1 MSRRAATMRGI
12 GGGGFGIRGLAM
24 NFAAGFARPGSQ
36 RNIHGLRVCDLDW
49 SGALELVSGR
59 ASACEGHT
67 MLSFLTIDKARLSLK
82 DIAYREIL
90 ESCLLLPQGKAMNA
104 AARVENGKPLSAAI
118 DGVAFVMAL
127 LTYMAVP
134 KRIGVAGDDAAQ
146 VGEVLA
152 KLRAH
157 APWHDFVM
165 LGRDASGVK
174 VDVLLAGMSGENQE
188 RWLHRTVSRQDVR
201 VAIAVGP
208 LFKVLSSEVAGM
220 PEIFRKL
227 HMSWLY
233 SLCAEPWHIALGKAE
248 TGSRSPR

>member
-1 MSRRAATMRGI
+1 M
-12 GGGGFGIRGLAM
+12 GLAFGGWQM
-24 NFAAGFARPGSQ
+24 NFAAGSAQPGSQ

-49 SGALELVSGR
+49 NGALELVSGR
-59 ASACEGHT
+59 ASACDGHT
-67 MLSFLTIDKARLSLK
+67 MLSFLTIEKAKLSSR
-82 DIAYREIL
+82 DIAYRQIL
-90 ESCLLLPQGKAMNA
+90 ESCLLLPQGKAMNS
-104 AARVENGKPLSAAI
+104 AARAENGRSLPVVI
-118 DGVAFVMAL
+118 DGVAFTMAL

-146 VGEVLA
+146 VGEVLT

-165 LGRDASGVK
+165 LNRDMSGVK
-174 VDVLLAGMSGENQE
+174 VDVLLAGMVREDQE
-188 RWLHRTVSRQDVR
+188 RWLHHTVSRDDAR

-233 SLCAEPWHIALGKAE
+233 SLCAEPWHIALGK
-248 TGSRSPR
+248 G

>member
-1 MSRRAATMRGI
+1 
-12 GGGGFGIRGLAM
+12 M
-24 NFAAGFARPGSQ
+24 NFAAGSAQPGSQ

-49 SGALELVSGR
+49 NGALELVSGR
-59 ASACEGHT
+59 ASACDGHT
-67 MLSFLTIDKARLSLK
+67 MLSFLTIEKAKLSSR
-82 DIAYREIL
+82 DIAYRQIL
-90 ESCLLLPQGKAMNA
+90 ESCLLLPQGKAMNS
-104 AARVENGKPLSAAI
+104 AARAENGRSLPVVI
-118 DGVAFVMAL
+118 DGVAFTMAL

-134 KRIGVAGDDAAQ
+134 KRIGVAGDGAAQ
-146 VGEVLA
+146 VGEVLT

-165 LGRDASGVK
+165 LNRDMSGVK
-174 VDVLLAGMSGENQE
+174 VDVLLAGMVREDQE
-188 RWLHRTVSRQDVR
+188 RWLHHTVSRDDAR

-233 SLCAEPWHIALGKAE
+233 SLCAEPWHIALGK
-248 TGSRSPR
+248 G

>member
-1 MSRRAATMRGI
+1 MCRI
-12 GGGGFGIRGLAM
+12 GGDGFGIWGLAM
-24 NFAAGFARPGSQ
+24 SFASGFARPESQ

-49 SGALELVSGR
+49 NGALELVSGR

-67 MLSFLTIDKARLSLK
+67 MLSFLTVEKAKLSLK
-82 DIAYREIL
+82 DNAYRQIL
-90 ESCLLLPQGKAMNA
+90 ESCLLLPQGKAMRA
-104 AARVENGKPLSAAI
+104 AARNENGEPLPAPI
-118 DGVAFVMAL
+118 DGIAFVMAL

-146 VGEVLA
+146 IGEVLA
-152 KLRAH
+152 RLRAH

-165 LGRDASGVK
+165 LNRDASGVK
-174 VDVLLAGMSGENQE
+174 VDVLLAGMLKENQE
-188 RWLHRTVSRQDVR
+188 TWLHRTVSRENAR
-201 VAIAVGP
+201 VTIAVGP

-233 SLCAEPWHIALGKAE
+233 SLCAEPWHIALGK
-248 TGSRSPR
+248 S

>member
-1 MSRRAATMRGI
+1 
-12 GGGGFGIRGLAM
+12 M
-24 NFAAGFARPGSQ
+24 NFAAGFAQPGSQ

-49 SGALELVSGR
+49 NGALELVSGR
-59 ASACEGHT
+59 ASACDGHT
-67 MLSFLTIDKARLSLK
+67 MLSFLTIEKAKLSSR
-82 DIAYREIL
+82 DIAYRQIL
-90 ESCLLLPQGKAMNA
+90 ESCLLLPQGKAMHNA
-104 AARVENGKPLSAAI
+104 ARAEDGKPLSVVI
-118 DGVAFVMAL
+118 DGVAFTMAL

-134 KRIGVAGDDAAQ
+134 KRIGIAGDDAAQ

-165 LGRDASGVK
+165 LNRDMSGVK
-174 VDVLLAGMSGENQE
+174 VDVLLAGMLREDQE
-188 RWLHRTVSRQDVR
+188 RWLHHTVSRDDAR

-233 SLCAEPWHIALGKAE
+233 SLCAEPWHIALGK
-248 TGSRSPR
+248 G

>member
-1 MSRRAATMRGI
+1 
-12 GGGGFGIRGLAM
+12 M
-24 NFAAGFARPGSQ
+24 NFAADFARTGSQ

-49 SGALELVSGR
+49 NGALEMVSGQ
-59 ASACEGHT
+59 ASACDGHT
-67 MLSFLTIDKARLSLK
+67 MLSFLTIQNARLSLK
-82 DIAYREIL
+82 DIAYRQIL
-90 ESCLLLPQGKAMNA
+90 ESCLLLPQGRGMNA
-104 AARVENGKPLSAAI
+104 AARAENGKPLPKTI

-165 LGRDASGVK
+165 LNRDTSGVK
-174 VDVLLAGMSGENQE
+174 VDVVLAGMLAENQE
-188 RWLHRTVSRQDVR
+188 KWLHRSINRDDAR
-201 VAIAVGP
+201 LAIAVGP
-208 LFKVLSSEVAGM
+208 LFKVLASEVAGM

-233 SLCAEPWHIALGKAE
+233 SLCAEPWHIALGK
-248 TGSRSPR
+248 G

>member
-1 MSRRAATMRGI
+1 MRRI
-12 GGGGFGIRGLAM
+12 GGGGLGVLGVGM
-24 NFAAGFARPGSQ
+24 NFAAGFARTGSQ
-36 RNIHGLRVCDLDW
+36 RNIHGLHVCDLGW
-49 SGALELVSGR
+49 NGALEMVSGQ

-67 MLSFLTIDKARLSLK
+67 MLSFLTIQNAKLSLK
-82 DIAYREIL
+82 DPAYRLIL
-90 ESCLLLPQGKAMNA
+90 ESCLLLPQGRGMNA
-104 AARVENGKPLSAAI
+104 AARAEHGKPLPVTI
-118 DGVAFVMAL
+118 DGIAFVMAL

-165 LGRDASGVK
+165 LNRDTSGVK
-174 VDVLLAGMSGENQE
+174 VDVVLAGMLGENQE
-188 RWLHRTVSRQDVR
+188 KWLHRNVSRDDAR

-208 LFKVLSSEVAGM
+208 LFKVLASEVAGM

-233 SLCAEPWHIALGKAE
+233 SLCAEPWHIALGK
-248 TGSRSPR
+248 S

>member
-1 MSRRAATMRGI
+1 
-12 GGGGFGIRGLAM
+12 M
-24 NFAAGFARPGSQ
+24 NFAAGFAQPGSQ

-49 SGALELVSGR
+49 NGALELVSGR
-59 ASACEGHT
+59 ASACDGHT
-67 MLSFLTIDKARLSLK
+67 MLSFLTIEKAKLSSR
-82 DIAYREIL
+82 DIAYRQIL
-90 ESCLLLPQGKAMNA
+90 ESCLLLPQGKAMHNA
-104 AARVENGKPLSAAI
+104 ARSEDGKPLSVVI
-118 DGVAFVMAL
+118 DGVAFTMAL

-134 KRIGVAGDDAAQ
+134 KRIGIAGDDAAQ

-165 LGRDASGVK
+165 LNRDMSGVK
-174 VDVLLAGMSGENQE
+174 VDVLLAGMLREDQE
-188 RWLHRTVSRQDVR
+188 RWLHHTVSRDDAR

-233 SLCAEPWHIALGKAE
+233 SLCAEPWHIALGK
-248 TGSRSPR
+248 G

>member
-1 MSRRAATMRGI
+1 
-12 GGGGFGIRGLAM
+12 M
-24 NFAAGFARPGSQ
+24 NFAAGFAQPGSQ

-49 SGALELVSGR
+49 NGALELVSGR
-59 ASACEGHT
+59 ASACDGHT
-67 MLSFLTIDKARLSLK
+67 MLSFLTIDKAKLSSR
-82 DIAYREIL
+82 DIAYRQIL
-90 ESCLLLPQGKAMNA
+90 ESCLLLPQGKAMHNA
-104 AARVENGKPLSAAI
+104 ARAEDGKPLPVVI
-118 DGVAFVMAL
+118 DGVAFTMAL

-165 LGRDASGVK
+165 LNRDMSGVK
-174 VDVLLAGMSGENQE
+174 VDVLLAGMLREDQE
-188 RWLHRTVSRQDVR
+188 RWLHHTVSRDDAR

-233 SLCAEPWHIALGKAE
+233 SLCAEPWHIALGK
-248 TGSRSPR
+248 G

>member
-1 MSRRAATMRGI
+1 M
-12 GGGGFGIRGLAM
+12 GLAFGGWQM
-24 NFAAGFARPGSQ
+24 NFAAGSAQPGSQ

-49 SGALELVSGR
+49 NGALELVSGR
-59 ASACEGHT
+59 ASACDGHT
-67 MLSFLTIDKARLSLK
+67 MLSFLTIEKAKLSSK
-82 DIAYREIL
+82 DIAYRQIL
-90 ESCLLLPQGKAMNA
+90 ESCLLLPQGKAMNS
-104 AARVENGKPLSAAI
+104 AARAENGRSLPVVI
-118 DGVAFVMAL
+118 DGVAFTMAL

-146 VGEVLA
+146 VGEVLT

-165 LGRDASGVK
+165 LNRDMSGVK
-174 VDVLLAGMSGENQE
+174 VDVLLAGMVREDQE
-188 RWLHRTVSRQDVR
+188 RWLHHTVSRDDAR

-233 SLCAEPWHIALGKAE
+233 SLCAEPWHIALGK
-248 TGSRSPR
+248 G

>member
-1 MSRRAATMRGI
+1 
-12 GGGGFGIRGLAM
+12 M
-24 NFAAGFARPGSQ
+24 NFSADFARTGSQ

-49 SGALELVSGR
+49 NGALEMVSGQ
-59 ASACEGHT
+59 ASACDGHT
-67 MLSFLTIDKARLSLK
+67 MLSFLTIQNARLSLK
-82 DIAYREIL
+82 DIAYRQIL
-90 ESCLLLPQGKAMNA
+90 ESCLLLPQGRGMNA
-104 AARVENGKPLSAAI
+104 AARAEHGKPLPETI
-118 DGVAFVMAL
+118 DGIAFVMAL

-165 LGRDASGVK
+165 LNRDTSGVK
-174 VDVLLAGMSGENQE
+174 VDVVLAGMLAENQE
-188 RWLHRTVSRQDVR
+188 KWLHRSINRDDARLV
-201 VAIAVGP
+201 IAVGP
-208 LFKVLSSEVAGM
+208 LFKVLASEVAGM

-233 SLCAEPWHIALGKAE
+233 SLCAEPWHIALGK
-248 TGSRSPR
+248 G

>member
-1 MSRRAATMRGI
+1 
-12 GGGGFGIRGLAM
+12 M
-24 NFAAGFARPGSQ
+24 NFAAGSAQPGSQ

-49 SGALELVSGR
+49 NGALELVSGR
-59 ASACEGHT
+59 ASACDGHT
-67 MLSFLTIDKARLSLK
+67 MLSFLTIEKAKLSSR
-82 DIAYREIL
+82 DIAYRHIL
-90 ESCLLLPQGKAMNA
+90 ESCLLLPQGKAMNS
-104 AARVENGKPLSAAI
+104 AARAENGRSLPVVI
-118 DGVAFVMAL
+118 DGVAFTMAL

-146 VGEVLA
+146 VGEVLT

-165 LGRDASGVK
+165 LNRDMSGVK
-174 VDVLLAGMSGENQE
+174 VDVLLAGMVREDQE
-188 RWLHRTVSRQDVR
+188 RWLHHTVSRDDAR

-233 SLCAEPWHIALGKAE
+233 SLCAEPWHIALGK
-248 TGSRSPR
+248 G

>member
-1 MSRRAATMRGI
+1 MRRMCGGELGI
-12 GGGGFGIRGLAM
+12 WGWAM
-24 NFAAGFARPGSQ
+24 NVAAGFARSESQ
-36 RNIHGLRVCDLDW
+36 RNIHGLRVCDLNW
-49 SGALELVSGR
+49 NGALELVSAK

-67 MLSFLTIDKARLSLK
+67 MLSFLTLDKAKMSLK
-82 DIAYREIL
+82 DAAYREIL

-104 AARVENGKPLSAAI
+104 AARVEHGRPLPVVI

-165 LGRDASGVK
+165 LGRDTSGVK
-174 VDVLLAGMSGENQE
+174 VDVLLAGMLDENQE
-188 RWLHRTVSRQDVR
+188 VWLHRSVRRENAR
-201 VAIAVGP
+201 VAIAVGS

-233 SLCAEPWHIALGKAE
+233 SLCAEPWQIALGKAE
-248 TGSRSPR
+248 TGPRSQR

>member
-1 MSRRAATMRGI
+1 
-12 GGGGFGIRGLAM
+12 M
-24 NFAAGFARPGSQ
+24 NFAADFARTGSQ

-49 SGALELVSGR
+49 NGALAMVSGQ
-59 ASACEGHT
+59 ASACDGHT
-67 MLSFLTIDKARLSLK
+67 MLSFLTIQNARLSLK
-82 DIAYREIL
+82 DIAYRQIL
-90 ESCLLLPQGKAMNA
+90 ESCLLLPQGRGMNA
-104 AARVENGKPLSAAI
+104 AARAEHGKPLPETI

-165 LGRDASGVK
+165 LNRDTSGVK
-174 VDVLLAGMSGENQE
+174 VDVVLAGMLAENQE
-188 RWLHRTVSRQDVR
+188 KWLHRSINRDDARLV
-201 VAIAVGP
+201 IAVGP
-208 LFKVLSSEVAGM
+208 LFKVLASEVAGM

-233 SLCAEPWHIALGKAE
+233 SLCAEPWHIALGK
-248 TGSRSPR
+248 G